1 MFSFRK
7 YLMTIFNKLFVYL
20 ELVEVCLLRGCETP
34 LGLRVRGPSR
44 MAGVDLT
51 SSVVT

>member
-1 MFSFRK
+1 MFSK
-7 YLMTIFNKLFVYL
+7 NIYDNKLLCYL

-44 MAGVDLT
+44 MAGVDLRT
-51 SSVVT
+51 NER

>member
-1 MFSFRK
+1 M
-7 YLMTIFNKLFVYL
+7 VYL

-44 MAGVDLT
+44 MAGVDLRT
-51 SSVVT
+51 NQR